1 MIIDFIY
8 FDSNSIRLANGDA
21 HYVFYSYMDT
31 STVVMQT
38 KFRRTSIKY
47 PLRNSLLNDR
57 TTWMNISR
65 STISDA
71 PHFIGPAWK
80 TVPVSLNS
88 SGPIVFRWHSA
99 SFPDWKGQQYSI
111 SGADRSCAAGEGV
124 AGKTSA
130 PMNSTSLALSGRG
143 GKPTLNGRMAPRL
156 VEKAQHSILV

>member
-21 HYVFYSYMDT
+21 HYIFYSYMDT

-47 PLRNSLLNDR
+47 PLRDSLLNDR

-65 STISDA
+65 SIISDA

-88 SGPIVFRWHSA
+88 S
-99 SFPDWKGQQYSI
+99 
-111 SGADRSCAAGEGV
+111 
-124 AGKTSA
+124 
-130 PMNSTSLALSGRG
+130 ALSCLG
-143 GKPTLNGRMAPRL
+143 GTQRAFLTGKGNNTRYPARIDRARL
-156 VEKAQHSILV
+156 ARE